1 METKSTEA
9 VRTEN
14 FDIDHPALTL
24 SCVDSDISIVESED
38 GRTFVDFYAESEHQ
52 RESIANSQLAAD
64 ASTVTDERHKKRR
77 GLEKLLNSIGRGVS
91 IAPRKRHFTKFLAAR
106 SK

>member
-1 METKSTEA
+1 METKFTEE

-14 FDIDHPALTL
+14 LNDCSSALI
-24 SCVDSDISIVESED
+24 SKCVEGDNSIVESED

-64 ASTVTDERHKKRR
+64 ESTVTDELHKKRR

-91 IAPRKRHFTKFLAAR
+91 IAPPERRFTKFLAAR